1 MNSKKIFFTAS
12 WIMLPLVGM
21 DNPSAMKCLTPSI
34 VKQFSVP
41 DVYSMTYTPDGKKF
55 LVSQYLNNTIRITP
69 YNMPDYTP
77 QMNEHDKVHTIDL
90 PANAGILAVTPDSK
104 EVVIS
109 VAENNTL
116 TRVNLET
123 RQQHSMNTQ
132 TVQAQ
137 SAQYSADGK
146 SLLITIDGGVEI
158 IDLHQPRKNA
168 VGVFEEN
175 KIYNVV
181 WNPSNH
187 WQVGMVISDSSTNPA
202 QWSLWDIRTKAPQN
216 LVQVPIQATT
226 NVQFNNAGTQLICG
240 AYGQVVVC
248 DTAKAAALAY
258 YSLNGKKSDKPY
270 PVATTDT
277 LLSPVVV
284 PGAGTRMFFGDA
296 AGKIIFLDVEDSE
309 NSFEYAPLPE
319 GYFWGPILALS
330 PDGKQMATTN
340 YLGGKDKSQMQ
351 ILDVSG
357 YIQDKKEQ
365 GVAKVQEATQSLTNL
380 ASQAAQVKVE
390 AAAAS
395 KCLII

>member
-1 MNSKKIFFTAS
+1 MNFSKISMCLFFVTYSLLA
-12 WIMLPLVGM
+12 M

-41 DVYSMTYTPDGKKF
+41 EVYSMTYTPDGKKF
-55 LVSQYLNNTIRITP
+55 LVSQYLNTTIRITP
-69 YNMPDYTP
+69 YNVSDYTP
-77 QMNEHDKVHTIDL
+77 QTNEHGKVHTIDL
-90 PANAGILAVTPDSK
+90 PANAAVVAVTPDSK
-104 EVVIS
+104 EVVIAS
-109 VAENNTL
+109 AENNTL

-123 RQQHSMNTQ
+123 RQEHSMCTQ

-146 SLLITIDGGVEI
+146 SLLITIDGGVEVI
-158 IDLHQPRKNA
+158 HLHHPRENA
-168 VGVFEEN
+168 AGIFEEN
-175 KIYNVV
+175 KIYNVA
-181 WNPSNH
+181 WNPANH

-226 NVQFNNAGTQLICG
+226 NVQFNNAGTSLIAG
-240 AYGQVVVC
+240 AYGQIVVC

-330 PDGKQMATTN
+330 PDGKQMAATN

-365 GVAKVQEATQSLTNL
+365 GVAKVQEATQSLTNP
-380 ASQAAQVKVE
+380 APQAAQVK
-390 AAAAS
+390 AAAA
-395 KCLII
+395 KRCLII

>member
-1 MNSKKIFFTAS
+1 MKKNYLLIGL
-12 WIMLPLVGM
+12 ILPLFLCAM
-21 DNPSAMKCLTPSI
+21 DNPGVMKCLTPSI

-41 DVYSMTYTPDGKKF
+41 EVYSMTYTPDGKKF
-55 LVSQYLNNTIRITP
+55 LVSQYLNTTIRITP
-69 YNMPDYTP
+69 YNVLDYTP
-77 QMNEHDKVHTIDL
+77 QTNEHGKVHTVDL

-116 TRVNLET
+116 TKVNLET
-123 RQQHSMNTQ
+123 RQEQSMCTQ

-146 SLLITIDGGVEI
+146 SLLITIDGGVEV
-158 IDLHQPRKNA
+158 LHLHHPRENA
-168 VGVFEEN
+168 AGIFEEN
-175 KIYNVV
+175 KIYNVA
-181 WNPSNH
+181 WNPANP
-187 WQVGMVISDSSTNPA
+187 WQVGMVMSDSSTNPA

-240 AYGQVVVC
+240 ASGQVVVC
-248 DTAKAAALAY
+248 NTAKAAALAY

-284 PGAGTRMFFGDA
+284 PGAGTRMFFGDVA
-296 AGKIIFLDVEDSE
+296 DKIIFLDVEDSQ
-309 NSFEYAPLPE
+309 NSFAYEPLPE

-330 PDGKQMATTN
+330 PDGKQMAATN

-351 ILDVSG
+351 ILDVSA
-357 YIQDKKEQ
+357 YMQEKKEQ
-365 GVAKVQEATQSLTNL
+365 VAQKVEAIAKNLTDD
-380 ASQAAQVKVE
+380 ASQTKKVE
-390 AAAAS
+390 AAAGR

>member
-1 MNSKKIFFTAS
+1 MNNRFLITS
-12 WIMLPLVGM
+12 LLVCYYIAAM

-34 VKQFSVP
+34 IKEFQIP
-41 DVYSMTYTPDGKKF
+41 EVYSMTYTPDGKKF
-55 LVSQYLNNTIRITP
+55 LVSQYLNNKIRITP
-69 YNMPDYTP
+69 YNVSDYAP
-77 QMNEHDKVHTIDL
+77 QTNEHGQVHTIDL

-104 EVVIS
+104 DVVIS

-123 RQQHSMNTQ
+123 RQEQSMNTQ

-146 SLLITIDGGVEI
+146 SLLITIDGGVEV
-158 IDLHQPRKNA
+158 IDLHHPRKNA
-168 VGVFEEN
+168 VGIFEEN
-175 KIYNVV
+175 KIYNVA
-181 WNPSNH
+181 WNPVDP
-187 WQVGMVISDSSTNPA
+187 WQVGMVVSDSTTSPA

-226 NVQFNNAGTQLICG
+226 NIQFNNDGTRLIAG
-240 AYGQVVVC
+240 ASGQVVVC

-277 LLSPVVV
+277 LLSPVVM
-284 PGAGTRMFFGDA
+284 PGAGTRMFFGDVA
-296 AGKIIFLDVEDSE
+296 DKIIFLDVEDSE
-309 NSFEYAPLPE
+309 NSFAYEPLPE

-330 PDGKQMATTN
+330 PDGQMAATN

-357 YIQDKKEQ
+357 YMQSKKEAEQ
-365 GVAKVQEATQSLTNL
+365 DSVQKVASGLSGG
-380 ASQAAQVKVE
+380 ASQTTVE
-390 AAAAS
+390 SAAAK